1 MIDCFEV
8 SVVQKLSFSYLLR
21 LFMNMF
27 TGNDSA
33 QQGTYDHLRWLE
45 EIDIPKNLKMDGVEY
60 LGPQIIDG

>member
-1 MIDCFEV
+1 
-8 SVVQKLSFSYLLR
+8 
-21 LFMNMF
+21 MNMF